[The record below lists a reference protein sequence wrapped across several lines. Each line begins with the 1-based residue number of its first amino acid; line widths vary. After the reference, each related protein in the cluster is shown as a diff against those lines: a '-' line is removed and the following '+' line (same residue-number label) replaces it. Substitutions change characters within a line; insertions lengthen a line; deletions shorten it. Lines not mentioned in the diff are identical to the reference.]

1 MSGYECFKKYESGE
15 FLTKSELK
23 FAVDYVC
30 GYLNNP
36 GLNYCYFYDMYCYI
50 SKSFIV
56 CRWKNEHGYK
66 PFAKFGEAICKDK
79 LVNFLKDDEHKNCS
93 CSSVYYNAVL

>member
-1 MSGYECFKKYESGE
+1 MSRYESFKKYESGE
-15 FLTKSELK
+15 LLTESELK
-23 FAVDYVC
+23 FVANYVC

-36 GLNYCYFYDMYCYI
+36 VLNYKYYYDMYSYK

-56 CRWKNEHGYK
+56 YRWKNEHGYK

-79 LVNFLKDDEHKNCS
+79 LVNFLKDDEHKNYS

>member
-56 CRWKNEHGYK
+56 CR
-66 PFAKFGEAICKDK
+66 
-79 LVNFLKDDEHKNCS
+79 
-93 CSSVYYNAVL
+93 

>member
-1 MSGYECFKKYESGE
+1 MSGYKCFKKYESGE
-15 FLTKSELK
+15 FLTNSELK
-23 FAVDYVC
+23 FAVNCVC

-36 GLNYCYFYDMYCYI
+36 GLKYPYFYDMYCYI

-66 PFAKFGEAICKDK
+66 PFAK
-79 LVNFLKDDEHKNCS
+79 S
-93 CSSVYYNAVL
+93 